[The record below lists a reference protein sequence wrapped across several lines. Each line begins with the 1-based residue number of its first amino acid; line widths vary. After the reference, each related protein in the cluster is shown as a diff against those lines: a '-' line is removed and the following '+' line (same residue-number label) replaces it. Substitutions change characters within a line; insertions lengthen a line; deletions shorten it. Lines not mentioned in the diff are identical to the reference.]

1 MNLNRGNIG
10 AGLPDASGGEIIETL
25 AAMSGRNV
33 RIERIVSGGHASP
46 PGFWYDQGWDEWV
59 LVLRGKAVITL
70 REPAGTEILETG
82 DWLHIPAHREH
93 RVESTTLDTLWFAV
107 HADG

>member
-1 MNLNRGNIG
+1 MNRGNIERNP
-10 AGLPDASGGEIIETL
+10 PDASDGEIIETL

-46 PGFWYDQGWDEWV
+46 PGFWYDQGWDEWA
-59 LVLRGKAVITL
+59 LVLRGKAVIRF
-70 REPAGTEILETG
+70 REPAGIEILEQG
-82 DWLHIPAHREH
+82 DWLRIPAHREH
-93 RVESTTLDTLWFAV
+93 RVDSTTPDTLWLAV